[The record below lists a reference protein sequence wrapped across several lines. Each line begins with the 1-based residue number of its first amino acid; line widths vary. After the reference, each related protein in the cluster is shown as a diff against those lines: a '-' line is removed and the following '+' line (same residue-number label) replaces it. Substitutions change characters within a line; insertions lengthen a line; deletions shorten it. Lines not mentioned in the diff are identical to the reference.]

1 MDIEHPETRTPALRR
16 GERMRY
22 VPNHRSFGA
31 FIKSDQMRDVTEEV
45 ATDIAAMAATK
56 VGKAAKNEPS
66 DLFDR
71 VRAGFKVKRNAGLL
85 RIGGNLRVKVE
96 VVNTVAGSALV
107 EHGARNIRRR
117 RMLGEAGGRFG
128 DFHPGAMKKWGK

>member
-1 MDIEHPETRTPALRR
+1 MELEFPETRAPRMGR
-16 GERMRY
+16 GERLRY

-45 ATDIAAMAATK
+45 ARDIAATAATK
-56 VGKAAKNEPS
+56 VGKAAKDEPS
-66 DLFDR
+66 ELFDR
-71 VRAGFKVKRNAGLL
+71 VKAGFKVRRNAGLL

-96 VVNTVAGSALV
+96 VVNTVEGSALI

>member
-1 MDIEHPETRTPALRR
+1 MEIEFPETRTPRMGR
-16 GERMRY
+16 GERLRY

-31 FIKSDQMRDVTEEV
+31 FIKSEQMRDVTEDV
-45 ATDIAAMAATK
+45 AKDIAAMAATK

-66 DLFDR
+66 DLFER
-71 VRAGFKVKRNAGLL
+71 VRAGFKVRREAGTL
-85 RIGGNLRVKVE
+85 RISGNTRVKVE

-117 RMLGEAGGRFG
+117 RMLGEAGARFG
-128 DFHPGAMKKWGK
+128 DFHPGAMKKWSK